1 MGSITIVGLGP
12 GSFGCM
18 SLETWDLIRKTP
30 VLLLRTEIHP
40 TVDELRARGVVFES
54 YDALYEQG
62 EDFDAIYA
70 AISADVLR
78 RAAQGEDV
86 VFAVPGSPMVAEKT
100 VGLIRKA
107 AGERQIP
114 LAILPGMSFFEL
126 LCNRLGVDPQQ
137 GLTMVDAQEV
147 GGLPPDLATG
157 LVVTQVFSPFIAS
170 ELKLSLMERF
180 EDEQEVVLARHL
192 GLPDETVTSLQ
203 LFELDRQSGF
213 DHLTSV
219 YVPPCELRQQPFSL
233 APVVDIMAR
242 LRSPGGCPWDIEQT
256 HATLRRYIVEEVY
269 EVLEAIDEQ
278 DAGHLCEELGDL
290 LLQIVFHARMAEE
303 SGMFSMQDVVDT
315 VSEKLIR
322 RHPHVFGDISV
333 RDAAEVLLNWDAI
346 KKREKTV
353 KPASVLDGVPK
364 GLPALMRANKLQLK
378 AAKVGFDW
386 PEITPVWDKVAE
398 EIAELQEAAETGDK
412 AKIEGELG
420 DVLFAVVNLG
430 RFLGVEAEVA
440 LNGTNNKFVRRFH
453 QMEQEAKGKGLKWKE
468 MSLTEMDALW
478 EAAKAAEKE

>member
-1 MGSITIVGLGP
+1 
-12 GSFGCM
+12 M
-18 SLETWDLIRKTP
+18 SLETWELLKTAP
-30 VLLLRTEIHP
+30 VLLLRTAVHP
-40 TVDELRARGVVFES
+40 TVTELRTRGVAFSS
-54 YDALYEQG
+54 YDALYERG
-62 EDFDAIYA
+62 ADFDAVYA
-70 AISADVLR
+70 EISSDVLQ
-78 RAAQGEDV
+78 RALRGEDV

-107 AGERQIP
+107 AADSRIQ

-137 GLTMVDAQEV
+137 GMTIVDALSA
-147 GGLPPDLATG
+147 GTLPPDLSTG
-157 LVVTQVFSPFIAS
+157 LVITQVFSSFIAS

-180 EDEQEVVLARHL
+180 EDEQEVVVARHL
-192 GLPDETVTSLQ
+192 GLPDESVITLP
-203 LFELDRQSGF
+203 LFELDRQSGY

-219 YVPPCELRQQPFSL
+219 YVPPCRLRQQPFDLS
-233 APVVDIMAR
+233 PVVDIMAR
-242 LRSPGGCPWDIEQT
+242 LRSPGGCPWDIEQS

-269 EVLEAIDEQ
+269 EVLEAIDEK
-278 DAGHLCEELGDL
+278 DPSHLCEELGDL

-303 SGMFSMQDVVDT
+303 CGLFSMQNVVET

-353 KPASVLDGVPK
+353 KPKSVLEGVPK

-386 PEITPVWDKVAE
+386 TEIAPVWTKVAE
-398 EIAELQEAAETGDK
+398 EIDELRQAAASGDLTDV
-412 AKIEGELG
+412 ENELG
-420 DVLFAVVNLG
+420 DVLFSVVNLG

-440 LNGTNNKFVRRFH
+440 LNGANNKFVRRFH
-453 QMEQEAKGKGLKWKE
+453 QVEQAVNEKNLKWRDLDPAALDE
-468 MSLTEMDALW
+468 LW
-478 EAAKAAEKE
+478 EAAKASGQEA